1 MEETSEQDASRG
13 LPEMRCSLHDC
24 IKVSEDS
31 ARIYSDTNG
40 NRLTELS
47 FKLVFDSDN
56 DPRRVNI
63 VQIWI
68 LKFLFYVS
76 RTRYDRMQKRGTLS
90 TSRIPCNLVGI
101 DKPPRAL

>member
-40 NRLTELS
+40 NCLTELS
-47 FKLVFDSDN
+47 LKLVFDSDN

-63 VQIWI
+63 VQIWN

-76 RTRYDRMQKRGTLS
+76 IKLRILFSFEDGTGVD
-90 TSRIPCNLVGI
+90 TEV
-101 DKPPRAL
+101 PR